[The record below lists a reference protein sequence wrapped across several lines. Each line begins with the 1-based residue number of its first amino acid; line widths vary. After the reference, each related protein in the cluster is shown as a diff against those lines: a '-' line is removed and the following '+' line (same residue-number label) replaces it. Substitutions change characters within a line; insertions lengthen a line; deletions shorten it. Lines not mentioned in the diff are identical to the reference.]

1 MAQGSGSQTTAPT
14 TTTTT
19 TTTTTIRTS
28 VNPTTGAVTTTTIT
42 QSDNGETTTFNVT
55 NSTTTSSPSGQT
67 TTTSTSATFTAD
79 STTLATGDQ
88 GSFTVTQIQNST
100 VTTTPNPDGSS
111 TLSSSSTT
119 IDTTSSTVTESQIDF
134 NTTSDGQVHKNSTS
148 TTTEPLELT
157 SSTQVP
163 TINPP
168 TEVPTSSTISSTIS
182 SIASS
187 LASSAATAISSTFLT
202 SSSPLGVSTTSSLPG
217 NFTNS
222 TNPASPDD
230 KSSGGN
236 NTALIAGVAV
246 AATFV
251 AAAGIYLARRYG
263 KQKRRAIHLDDLE
276 RSAQHLELELQDPS
290 GTTLTEK
297 QLIDCGIIKRDDS
310 QNVKNLK
317 SLIATS
323 VKHLLGTQDEQ
334 NIVLAHNY
342 RVALAILRKK
352 LGLEGRPLAELSQV
366 ESQAINDLISQITST
381 RQNFD
386 RALSEYNRGL
396 GQRKKLAVRD
406 GTYLASTPLYL
417 EPQPEYS
424 AVEDTD
430 VDLAFDASAGQG
442 IYEDARE
449 RPRAVNIREGDI
461 GHELSLELE
470 EFVKGIGEN
479 YDRDSEPTVPPRG
492 QRQDGAVGSIYR
504 NPLAR
509 GGQYDAPRGPGVGTE
524 FYSVLG
530 GDVRPQRAVE
540 SQRAVR
546 SPIYSDIDG
555 AVEEG
560 AYDAPRGPSQAR
572 QRDSQVVYQSPL
584 SLPSAPES
592 VIDVQPAMPLYSRP
606 LPRSQ
611 RVAGPTQPQDSQ
623 YGQAAATS
631 FYAIEEFPE
640 PDQLTGNPILS
651 ESDLYSTVSEGAQPR
666 RAPTSTNLPSAKAA
680 SHSASRAQGLPSGAV
695 RGGRGDGDS

>member
-1 MAQGSGSQTTAPT
+1 MAQGSGSQTTAP
-14 TTTTT
+14 TTT

-88 GSFTVTQIQNST
+88 GSFNATQIQNST

-119 IDTTSSTVTESQIDF
+119 IDTTSSTVTQSQIDF
-134 NTTSDGQVHKNSTS
+134 STTSDGQVHKNSTS

-290 GTTLTEK
+290 GTTLTER

-342 RVALAILRKK
+342 RVALAILRKN
-352 LGLEGRPLAELSQV
+352 LSLEGRPITELSQV

-430 VDLAFDASAGQG
+430 VDLPDVHLALDASGQG
-442 IYEDARE
+442 IYEDASE
-449 RPRAVNIREGDI
+449 RPRAVNIRGEGDI

-479 YDRDSEPTVPPRG
+479 YDRDSEPPVPPRT
-492 QRQDGAVGSIYR
+492 QAAVVGSMYE
-504 NPLAR
+504 NPIAR
-509 GGQYDAPRGPGVGTE
+509 GGQYDAPRGPERGQYDAAP
-524 FYSVLG
+524 FYSALG
-530 GDVRPQRAVE
+530 GAVGPQRAV
-540 SQRAVR
+540 RP
-546 SPIYSDIDG
+546 PIYSDRDAG
-555 AVEEG
+555 FEG
-560 AYDAPRGPSQAR
+560 GGEYDAPRGPSQAR
-572 QRDSQVVYQSPL
+572 QQDGQVVYQSPL
-584 SLPSAPES
+584 SFSSGPES
-592 VIDVQPAMPLYSRP
+592 DIDVQPAMPLYSRP

-611 RVAGPTQPQDSQ
+611 RVAGATQAQHSQ
-623 YGQAAATS
+623 YGHAATS
-631 FYAIEEFPE
+631 FYAIGEFPE

-651 ESDLYSTVSEGAQPR
+651 ESDLYSTVPEEAQPR

-680 SHSASRAQGLPSGAV
+680 SHSASRAQGPRGA
-695 RGGRGDGDS
+695 GRGDRDGDS